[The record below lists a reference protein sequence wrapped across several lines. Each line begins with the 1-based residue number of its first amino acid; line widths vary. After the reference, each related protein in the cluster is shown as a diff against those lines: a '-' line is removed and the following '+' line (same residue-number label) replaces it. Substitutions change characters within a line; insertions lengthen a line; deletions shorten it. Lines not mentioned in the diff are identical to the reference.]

1 MKSFVLRLTFAHRIP
16 MFFSIPAVSLAASGY
31 TIADTTHC
39 SDVTWTRGV
48 LFQFLAQ
55 IADMHVYHMVIIILV
70 APDLLQQ
77 LRAGEDASGMPRQCR
92 EQRELSGG
100 QRNLCAVTRD
110 GMPILINDQRPN
122 TQGRRRWSSGSLA
135 ALTASARASQQRLD
149 PRDDLARAKR
159 LRDVIVGADG

>member
-1 MKSFVLRLTFAHRIP
+1 MKSFVLRLTFAQRMP
-16 MFFSIPAVSLAASGY
+16 MFFSILAVSLAASGHA
-31 TIADTTHC
+31 IADTTHG
-39 SDVTWTRGV
+39 SDIVWARGV
-48 LFQFLAQ
+48 LFQLLAQ
-55 IADMHVYHMVIIILV
+55 IADMHVYHMIIVILIT
-70 APDLLQQ
+70 PDLLQQ
-77 LRAGEDASGMPRQCR
+77 LRAGEDAPGMSRQGR

-100 QRNLCAVTRD
+100 QRNLCAVARD